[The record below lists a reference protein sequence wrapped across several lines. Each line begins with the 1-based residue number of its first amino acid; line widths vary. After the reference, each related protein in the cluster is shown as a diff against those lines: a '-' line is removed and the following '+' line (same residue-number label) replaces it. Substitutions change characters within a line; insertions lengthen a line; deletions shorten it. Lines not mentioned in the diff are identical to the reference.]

1 LHAVAQRILPVGRF
15 CPTTGGKLG
24 NSRRRGQ
31 FPSAQRQ
38 ERDHGPENNPAKS
51 CRAARTAHVVLG
63 VVQAE
68 RLTTALSQSLSR
80 PWSADRD
87 PSSRTFGTR
96 RRRRQAPS
104 QSRWLTTQMLAIYR
118 QPSIPMHE
126 VVKYTGRLH
135 GVVFLR
141 RVLIVLPVLAFAPIL
156 WAIAIG
162 GLVAWLALLRQEST
176 KIVVTNRRVII
187 RRGMRRTVHIT
198 VQQIEGVDV
207 TRTYLGMIL
216 NYGTVTI
223 RGAGGSREQVEAI
236 ADPFR
241 LQDRLAY
248 AEGASARITSD

>member
-1 LHAVAQRILPVGRF
+1 
-15 CPTTGGKLG
+15 
-24 NSRRRGQ
+24 
-31 FPSAQRQ
+31 
-38 ERDHGPENNPAKS
+38 
-51 CRAARTAHVVLG
+51 
-63 VVQAE
+63 
-68 RLTTALSQSLSR
+68 
-80 PWSADRD
+80 
-87 PSSRTFGTR
+87 
-96 RRRRQAPS
+96 
-104 QSRWLTTQMLAIYR
+104 MLAIYR
-118 QPSIPMHE
+118 QPGIPMHE

-141 RVLIVLPVLAFAPIL
+141 RVLIILPVLAFAPIL

-187 RRGMRRTVHIT
+187 RRGIRRTVHIN
-198 VQQIEGVDV
+198 VQQIEGIDV